1 MGGIHIGQLLV
12 IAVIVVVLFG
22 TKKLRGIGS
31 DLGESIKGFKKAMSD
46 DPTTSASNVDP
57 AGRDAEFPVKPLA
70 GLRQSEPESS
80 KSYKQK

>member
-1 MGGIHIGQLLV
+1 
-12 IAVIVVVLFG
+12 
-22 TKKLRGIGS
+22 
-31 DLGESIKGFKKAMSD
+31 LGESIKGFKKAMSD

>member
-46 DPTTSASNVDP
+46 DPATAAPTIDQ
-57 AGRDAEFPVKPLA
+57 AGQDAEFPVKPVA
-70 GLRQSEPESS
+70 GPRQSEPESS
-80 KSYKQK
+80 KSHSQK